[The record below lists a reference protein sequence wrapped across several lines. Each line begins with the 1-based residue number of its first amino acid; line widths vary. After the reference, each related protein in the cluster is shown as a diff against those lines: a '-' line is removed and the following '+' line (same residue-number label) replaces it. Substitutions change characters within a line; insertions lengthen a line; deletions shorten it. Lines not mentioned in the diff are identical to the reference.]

1 MRAFGLAVLTL
12 AATASMAVGAT
23 VRRPVSLT
31 SKNCCDNCTVARYVP
46 PSVPVVASTMVTGA
60 LLVEASLA
68 SAAMLAVLAVRSRRR
83 PPTASP
89 QPAPPAAAPES

>member
-1 MRAFGLAVLTL
+1 MKAYGLAVLTL
-12 AATASMAVGAT
+12 AATASVAVGAT
-23 VRRPVSLT
+23 VRRPVALT

-60 LLVEASLA
+60 LFVEATLA
-68 SAAMLAVLAVRSRRR
+68 SAGLLAVLVARRQRR

-89 QPAPPAAAPES
+89 QPVAPAPAGEV